1 MRALCVVSAALLL
14 ASCSGWFGGSEE
26 PPLPGERIDLLATI
40 GATEADEAVAG
51 QEIRLPEPIENPEW
65 PQDGGVPEH
74 AMPHLAIGESPT
86 IAWRADAGRGT
97 GGDAWLLAQPVIAG
111 GRVFTMDSGAE
122 VRALDAD
129 TGDLAWSRELSS
141 DDDGI
146 LGGGLGVADGRL
158 YATTGSGQVV
168 ALDAGSG
175 EEIWRKSLNGP
186 IRAAP
191 TIRDGRVFVVTIAN
205 ELFALSAADGRL
217 LWNHA
222 GIAEVAGL
230 VGGAA
235 PAVDQGVVVA
245 PFTSGEAVAL
255 RAENGRVVW
264 TESLTSLRRSDAVTS
279 LAHIRGRPV
288 IDGGLV
294 YVVGHSRRTVA
305 IDFRTGNRLWE
316 ASVGGLHGPWAAGD
330 FVFVMTRDAELVCLT
345 RDGGLVRW
353 VTKLPRYEDEEDREE
368 PIFWAGPVLAGNHL
382 FVAGSTGEL
391 LSISPASGE
400 VADRTRLPGPVLI
413 PPSVA
418 RKTLYL
424 LTEDAELVAL
434 R

>member
-1 MRALCVVSAALLL
+1 MRAICVVLTLLL
-14 ASCSGWFGGSEE
+14 ASCSGWFGGPEE

-40 GATEADEAVAG
+40 SATEADEAVASL
-51 QEIRLPEPIENPEW
+51 EIRLPAPVENQEW
-65 PQDGGVPEH
+65 PQDGGAPEH
-74 AMPHLAIGESPT
+74 AMPHLAIGEAPT
-86 IAWRADAGRGT
+86 VAWRVDVGRGT

-111 GRVFTMDSGAE
+111 GRVFTMDSDAE

-129 TGDLAWSRELSS
+129 TGDLLWSRELSS

-146 LGGGLGVADGRL
+146 LGGGLGIANGRL

-168 ALDAGSG
+168 ALDTASG
-175 EEIWRKSLNGP
+175 QEVWRKSLDGP

-205 ELFALSAADGRL
+205 RLFALAADDGRE

-222 GIAEVAGL
+222 GLTEVAGL

-235 PAVDQGVVVA
+235 PAVDRGVVVA
-245 PFTSGEAVAL
+245 PFSSGEAVAL

-264 TESLTSLRRSDAVTS
+264 TESLTSLRRADAVTS

-305 IDFRTGNRLWE
+305 IDFRTGTRLWE
-316 ASVGGLHGPWAAGD
+316 ASVGGFQGPWAAGD
-330 FVFVMTRDAELVCLT
+330 FVYVMTREAELVCLT
-345 RDGGLVRW
+345 RSGGLVRW
-353 VTKLPRYEDEEDREE
+353 VTKLPRYEDEEDRED
-368 PIFWAGPVLAGNHL
+368 PIFWAGPVLAGNRL

-391 LSISPASGE
+391 LSISPATGE
-400 VADRTRLPGPVLI
+400 IVDRTRLPASVLI

-424 LTEDAELVAL
+424 LTEDAELIAL

>member
-1 MRALCVVSAALLL
+1 MRTICAVLATLLL
-14 ASCSGWFGGSEE
+14 TGCSGWFGGSEE
-26 PPLPGERIDLLATI
+26 PPLPGERIDLLAAI
-40 GATEADEAVAG
+40 GATVADETVAG
-51 QEIRLPEPIENPEW
+51 LEIRLPDPVENPEW

-74 AMPHLAIGESPT
+74 AMPHLAIGESPAA
-86 IAWRADAGRGT
+86 AWRVDIGRGT
-97 GGDAWLLAQPVIAG
+97 GGDAWLLAQPVIAD
-111 GRVFTMDSGAE
+111 GRIFTMDSGAE
-122 VRALDAD
+122 VRAFDAD
-129 TGDLAWSRELSS
+129 TGESLWSRELSS

-146 LGGGLGVADGRL
+146 LGGGLGVADSRL
-158 YATTGSGQVV
+158 YATTGSGQVA

-175 EEIWRKSLNGP
+175 QEIWRKTLDGP

-205 ELFALSAADGRL
+205 KLFALSADDGRQ

-222 GIAEVAGL
+222 GLTEVAGL
-230 VGGAA
+230 IGGAA
-235 PAVDQGVVVA
+235 PAVDRGVVVA
-245 PFTSGEAVAL
+245 PFSSGEAVAL

-264 TESLTSLRRSDAVTS
+264 TESLTPLRRADAVTS

-305 IDFRTGNRLWE
+305 IDFRTGTRLWE

-330 FVFVMTRDAELVCLT
+330 FVYVLTREAELVCLT
-345 RDGGLVRW
+345 RRGGLVRW
-353 VTKLPRYEDEEDREE
+353 VTKLARYEDEEDRED
-368 PIFWAGPVLAGNHL
+368 PIFWAGPVLAGNRL

-400 VADRTRLPGPVLI
+400 IVDRTRLPGSVLI

-424 LTEDAELVAL
+424 LTEDADLIAL

>member
-1 MRALCVVSAALLL
+1 
-14 ASCSGWFGGSEE
+14 
-26 PPLPGERIDLLATI
+26 
-40 GATEADEAVAG
+40 
-51 QEIRLPEPIENPEW
+51 
-65 PQDGGVPEH
+65 
-74 AMPHLAIGESPT
+74 MPHLAIGEAPT
-86 IAWRADAGRGT
+86 VAWRVDVGRGT

-111 GRVFTMDSGAE
+111 GRVFTMDSDAE

-129 TGDLAWSRELSS
+129 TGDLLWSRELSS

-146 LGGGLGVADGRL
+146 LGGGLGIANGRL

-168 ALDAGSG
+168 ALDTASG
-175 EEIWRKSLNGP
+175 QEVWRKSLDGP

-205 ELFALSAADGRL
+205 RLFALAADDGRE

-222 GIAEVAGL
+222 GLTEVAGL

-235 PAVDQGVVVA
+235 PAVDRGVVVA
-245 PFTSGEAVAL
+245 PFSSGEAVAL

-264 TESLTSLRRSDAVTS
+264 TESLTSLRRADAVTS

-305 IDFRTGNRLWE
+305 IDFRTGTRLWE
-316 ASVGGLHGPWAAGD
+316 ASVGGFQGPWAAGD
-330 FVFVMTRDAELVCLT
+330 FVYVMTREAELVCLT
-345 RDGGLVRW
+345 RSGGLVRW
-353 VTKLPRYEDEEDREE
+353 VTKLPRYEDEEDRED
-368 PIFWAGPVLAGNHL
+368 PIFWAGPVLAGNRL

-391 LSISPASGE
+391 LSISPATGE
-400 VADRTRLPGPVLI
+400 IVDRTRLPASVLI

-424 LTEDAELVAL
+424 LTEDAELIAL

>member
-1 MRALCVVSAALLL
+1 MRTICAVLATLLL
-14 ASCSGWFGGSEE
+14 AGCSGWFGGSEE

-40 GATEADEAVAG
+40 GATVADETVAG
-51 QEIRLPEPIENPEW
+51 IEIRLPEPVENPEW
-65 PQDGGVPEH
+65 PQDGGVPGH

-86 IAWRADAGRGT
+86 VVWRADVGRGT
-97 GGDAWLLAQPVIAG
+97 GGDTWLLAQPVIAG
-111 GRVFTMDSGAE
+111 GRIFTMDSGAE
-122 VRALDAD
+122 VRALNAD
-129 TGDLAWSRELSS
+129 TGELLWSRELSS
-141 DDDGI
+141 GDDGI
-146 LGGGLGVADGRL
+146 LGGGLGVAGNRL
-158 YATTGSGQVV
+158 YATTGFGQVV
-168 ALDAGSG
+168 ALDTASG
-175 EEIWRKSLNGP
+175 QEVWRKSLDGP

-191 TIRDGRVFVVTIAN
+191 TIRDGRIFVVTIAN
-205 ELFALSAADGRL
+205 ELFALSADDGRQ

-222 GIAEVAGL
+222 GLTEVAGL

-235 PAVDQGVVVA
+235 PAVDRGVVVA
-245 PFTSGEAVAL
+245 PFSSGEAVAL

-264 TESLTSLRRSDAVTS
+264 TESLTSLRRADAVTS

-305 IDFRTGNRLWE
+305 IDFRTGTRLWE
-316 ASVGGLHGPWAAGD
+316 ASVGGFHGPWSAGD
-330 FVFVMTRDAELVCLT
+330 FVYVMTREAELVCLT
-345 RDGGLVRW
+345 RSGGLVRW
-353 VTKLPRYEDEEDREE
+353 VTRLPRYEDEEDRED

-400 VADRTRLPGPVLI
+400 IVDRTRLPGAVLI